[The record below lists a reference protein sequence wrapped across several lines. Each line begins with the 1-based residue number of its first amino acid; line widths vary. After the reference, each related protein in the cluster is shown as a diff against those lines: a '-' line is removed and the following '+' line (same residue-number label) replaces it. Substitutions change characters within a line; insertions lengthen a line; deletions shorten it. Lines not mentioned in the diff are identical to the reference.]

1 MYLAVAVKLA
11 GAIDPTSHM
20 STEIS
25 YMYLSGE
32 CRDGDVR
39 LVNTTT
45 GLEGRVEFCY
55 NGTWGTVCDDLWDD
69 RDARVV
75 CRQLGLPTRGI
86 EVCIL
91 GIGNYL

>member
-1 MYLAVAVKLA
+1 MYL
-11 GAIDPTSHM
+11 T
-20 STEIS
+20 
-25 YMYLSGE
+25 GE

-69 RDARVV
+69 REARVV
-75 CRQLGLPTRGI
+75 CRQLGLPTRGRSTDT
-86 EVCIL
+86 
-91 GIGNYL
+91 YTSW